1 MEYSLKLRE
10 VDENDEKF
18 LYKLLEERK
27 PITYISHKEMPSYEE
42 HVKFVRSQPYSK
54 WYIIEIDGERV
65 GSIYLTH
72 QNEVGIHLF
81 KAHEDEQRYLN
92 IIKKL
97 IAESTETRFF
107 INISPRNELYI
118 NFAKKMGFNLKQYTY
133 ERDERGKI

>member
-1 MEYSLKLRE
+1 
-10 VDENDEKF
+10 
-18 LYKLLEERK
+18 
-27 PITYISHKEMPSYEE
+27 MPTYEE
-42 HVKFVRSQPYSK
+42 HIKFVRSQPYSK

-65 GSIYLTH
+65 GSIYLTR
-72 QNEVGIHLF
+72 QNEIGVHLF
-81 KAHEDEQRYLN
+81 KMYEDEQRYQN

-118 NFAKKMGFNLKQYTY
+118 NFAKKLGFNLKQYTY

>member
-1 MEYSLKLRE
+1 MEKIDFLLIKESDYQ
-10 VDENDEKF
+10 F
-18 LYKLLEERK
+18 LYDLLLQRNSDAN
-27 PITYISHKEMPSYEE
+27 ISHKKMPTYEE

-54 WYIIEIDGERV
+54 WHIIEIDGERV
-65 GSIYLTH
+65 GSIYLTN
-72 QNEVGIHLF
+72 QNEIGIHLF
-81 KAHEDEQRYLN
+81 KAYEDEQRYQN

-97 IAESTETRFF
+97 ISESTETRFF